1 MGTFYAAAGPD
12 ADPFVKVGD
21 QVKKGQT
28 VCILEAMKMMSEIPA
43 PMDCV
48 IEEILVENGS
58 LAALTPPVPGSEGI
72 MFQRVLIANR
82 GEIAVRIL
90 RACREIGVDTVTV
103 YSAADADALHVQ
115 LSPSAVC
122 IGPAKAADSYLNV
135 DALLTV
141 AKETGCDA
149 IHPGYGFLSEN
160 ADFAERC
167 AELGLAFIGPS
178 GEVIR
183 AMGNKAAARELM
195 QKHNVPVVPGSDGPV
210 ETAQHAAR
218 DRPTTSDTRCW

>member
-1 MGTFYAAAGPD
+1 
-12 ADPFVKVGD
+12 
-21 QVKKGQT
+21 
-28 VCILEAMKMMSEIPA
+28 
-43 PMDCV
+43 
-48 IEEILVENGS
+48 
-58 LAALTPPVPGSEGI
+58 

-90 RACREIGVDTVTV
+90 RACREIGVDAVTV
-103 YSAADADALHVQ
+103 YSAADADSLHVQ
-115 LSPSAVC
+115 LSPNAVC

-160 ADFAERC
+160 ADFAQRC
-167 AELGLAFIGPS
+167 ADLGIAVIGPS
-178 GEVIR
+178 GAVIQ

-195 QKHNVPVVPGSDGPV
+195 QKHNVPVVPGPP
-210 ETAQHAAR
+210 R
-218 DRPTTSDTRCW
+218 TR

>member
-1 MGTFYAAAGPD
+1 
-12 ADPFVKVGD
+12 
-21 QVKKGQT
+21 
-28 VCILEAMKMMSEIPA
+28 
-43 PMDCV
+43 
-48 IEEILVENGS
+48 
-58 LAALTPPVPGSEGI
+58 

-90 RACREIGVDTVTV
+90 RACREIGVDAVTV
-103 YSAADADALHVQ
+103 YSAADADSLHVQ
-115 LSPSAVC
+115 LSPNAVC

-160 ADFAERC
+160 ADFAQRC
-167 AELGLAFIGPS
+167 AD
-178 GEVIR
+178 
-183 AMGNKAAARELM
+183 RELM

-210 ETAQHAAR
+210 ETAQDAVEIARKIGYPVLVKASAGGGGRGMRRVDQPEELAAKFEEARAEALACFGDGQLYLEKLILNPKHIEFQILADRHGNVIHLGER
-218 DRPTTSDTRCW
+218 DGRTRSWWRSPPPRC